1 MTAIALHGPSALS
14 SFFHKLAQVLED
26 TVESIREANAIAA
39 RYEALSRL
47 SDQQLARH
55 GLTRADIPQFALRNR
70 KPV

>member
-1 MTAIALHGPSALS
+1 MTTIALRAPGAINTFL
-14 SFFHKLAQVLED
+14 HKLSEGAYDFIEG
-26 TVESIREANAIAA
+26 IREANAIAA

-47 SDQQLARH
+47 SDEQLARH